1 MNGSIEPYLKK
12 LRHYAGGIPLL
23 SADYGSSEGWIGA
36 HVNPT
41 RTPEMGTFV
50 VLPSIGYFE
59 FIPLREVNV
68 ASPDHAE
75 HGSEL
80 VLVEPRPVGLTDVEV
95 GVEYEV
101 VVTNFTGLEGGTY
114 SLNVLSCR
122 VFNSSENNE
131 NEHTQEQPGK
141 EEDAQNGEN
150 NENGHT
156 QEQPEEEDAHKVW
169 RGKWGPMVAESGEG
183 GGWEEEVRWC
193 DGGERD

>member
-36 HVNPT
+36 HVNLT
-41 RTPEMGTFV
+41 RTPKMGTFV

-59 FIPLREVNV
+59 FIPLREANV
-68 ASPDHAE
+68 ASQDHAK

-95 GVEYEV
+95 GVEV
-101 VVTNFTGLEGGTY
+101 FT
-114 SLNVLSCR
+114 
-122 VFNSSENNE
+122 SSENNE
-131 NEHTQEQPGK
+131 NEHTQEQPGEE

-156 QEQPEEEDAHKVW
+156 QEQPEEEEDAHKVW